1 MLPGMFCCKKV
12 CRFPLCFLATLPKT
26 ALFLH
31 FGGLVVPIPSISL
44 YIPNL
49 LCYYNKV
56 RRVCLCFRHRHQERE
71 DIPMGLLDDA
81 RNIQRKDPAARSV
94 LEVILLYPGFHILV
108 YHRIAHWLY
117 QHKRFFLARWV
128 SQHGRR
134 RTGIEIHPGATIG
147 KCLFIDHGMGI
158 VFGET
163 TEIGDNCTIY
173 HGVTLGGTG
182 KDTGKRHPTL
192 GNNVLIGAGTKV
204 LGPVYIGDNSRIGAG
219 SVVLRNLPANCTAV
233 GVPAEVV
240 RINNKAVNPAD
251 DLDQQDLPDLVAQ
264 RLTDLDRRLGVLENA
279 AQGDTPPTAE
289 QIAARQKP

>member
-1 MLPGMFCCKKV
+1 
-12 CRFPLCFLATLPKT
+12 
-26 ALFLH
+26 
-31 FGGLVVPIPSISL
+31 
-44 YIPNL
+44 
-49 LCYYNKV
+49 
-56 RRVCLCFRHRHQERE
+56 
-71 DIPMGLLDDA
+71 MGLLDDA
-81 RNIQRKDPAARSV
+81 RNIQRKDPAARTV

-108 YHRIAHWLY
+108 YHRLAHWLY
-117 QHKRFFLARWV
+117 QRGHFFLARWV
-128 SQHGRR
+128 SQRGRHK
-134 RTGIEIHPGATIG
+134 TGIEIHPGATIG
-147 KCLFIDHGMGI
+147 RRLFIDHGMGI

-204 LGPVYIGDNSRIGAG
+204 LGPVYIGDNARVGAG
-219 SVVLRNLPANCTAV
+219 SVVLKNLPANCTAV

-264 RLTDLDRRLGVLENA
+264 RITALDQRVSQLEKA
-279 AQGDTPPTAE
+279 AQGDTPPTRE
-289 QIAARQKP
+289 QVTARSNSLMCPDSRTEPPES